1 MSEFKA
7 WRGHPPSEGSGK
19 GSVPGLSPGFRWPVA
34 GLGVPWLV
42 DVPLRSPSTFPGSFP
57 LCVCV
62 FSSSSKDMCLALG
75 PLQIIQDGL
84 LMPDSLLQ

>member
-7 WRGHPPSEGSGK
+7 WRGPAHSEGSGK
-19 GSVPGLSPGFRWPVA
+19 GPVPGLSPSSRWPAA

-42 DVPLRSPSTFPGSFP
+42 DVPLRSPSIFSGPSP
-57 LCVCV
+57 LCV
-62 FSSSSKDMCLALG
+62 FSSSSKDMSLDLG